1 MDEKR
6 IDLPAHREPADPGRA
21 RPQWRRRRPRRSNT
35 LRYLAMGCLCFIAFA
50 QWKQLSRRPLPPR
63 DPDLTLHGL
72 SVKRLQDDLATCAKL
87 RRIPQDPVGLGRD
100 RNARYIDGHAPTLI
114 KNASV
119 WVGEPAPGTPPDAAR
134 KGAGYSW
141 IKADV
146 YLEYGLIK
154 RVEDSIDLST
164 VASDAVVYDAKG
176 RPLTAGI
183 IDMHSHAGVD
193 SLPSLW
199 GNEDTNEMA
208 SDITP
213 YVRSIDGILPL
224 DQQIQVIKSGG
235 VTTSLVLPGS
245 ANNMGGEA
253 YVIKHAV
260 GRPDGR
266 NETSAADMLA
276 DPDRN
281 WRFMKMACGENP
293 KRVYGDP
300 GRQGPTSRLG
310 ESWEFR
316 HAFEQAAKLVREQDD
331 WCDAAAA
338 HGLHHM
344 KSYLPQELR
353 WESLGALLRDQVRL
367 NTHCYT
373 IPDLEAFVDHTN
385 EFKFKVRAFHH
396 AHQTYL
402 VPEILKRA
410 YGGEPPASAMFA
422 DNMWY
427 KAEASTAS
435 EYAGKILYDNGLT
448 PIYVSDNP
456 VLNAQ
461 HVVFEAAKAYKYGLP
476 YHAAL
481 ASVTTA
487 PAERLGFGNRL
498 GKVKPGFDAD
508 IVVWDSDPLSVGAAP
523 VQIWIDGTA
532 QYEDPVE
539 LKKPAPEPIVPDERL
554 SKIPEGPVPM
564 DEVVFTGVSKVLLNK
579 DVESLSANNVVVV
592 SKGKVTC
599 IGACEAELRAA
610 AESETPI
617 VKLRNGYLTESL
629 TVFGSKIGLNAVDAE
644 SATDNGASGG
654 AFTRA
659 EDGLALDTQKTNVSY
674 AYGVTKAISAP
685 KLSGQDTNYGTSV
698 GFLTGART
706 PLSEHAVFAPDAAV
720 HYTLTPSV
728 KSASLP
734 DVSSISAAVAA
745 LRRKLLAAAAAVT
758 RPAAAAAAAPG
769 LDDDRYSEDAY
780 LRRVVNGSLPL
791 VVTVHSAD
799 TIAALLK
806 VKAAVERELERGGAT
821 PGSRLRLVIHGGAE
835 AHLVARELAE
845 AGVGVVLA
853 PLQAYAT
860 SWDRRRALTGAPLTR
875 GTAADRLLDAGVR
888 VAVGPEEDWL
898 VRDLGLLAGVAWKNG
913 EGRIPDERA
922 ALRLVGAALYD
933 LLGLDEPAIDR
944 GHFVLWEG
952 SPLEIDGRVKAVGG
966 GRGWVDVW
974 A

>member
-1 MDEKR
+1 MDEKSSLR
-6 IDLPAHREPADPGRA
+6 AHQEPPAPTSGRT
-21 RPQWRRRRPRRSNT
+21 RWRRQKPRRSSA
-35 LRYLAMGCLCFIAFA
+35 LRFLALGCLCFIAFA
-50 QWKQLSRRPLPPR
+50 QWKQLSHRPLPSR
-63 DPDLTLHGL
+63 NPDLTLHGL

-87 RRIPQDPVGLGRD
+87 RKTPQDPIGLGRE

-114 KNASV
+114 KNATV
-119 WVGEPAPGTPPDAAR
+119 WVGEPAPGTSPDAAR

-146 YLEYGLIK
+146 YLEHGLIK
-154 RVEDSIDLST
+154 RVEDNIELST
-164 VASDAVVYDAKG
+164 VAWDTEVYDAKG

-193 SLPSLW
+193 SLPSFW

-224 DQQIQVIKSGG
+224 DHQIQVIKSGG

-260 GRPDGR
+260 GKPDGR

-300 GRQGPTSRLG
+300 GKQGPTSRLG

-338 HGLHHM
+338 RGVHHM

-402 VPEILKRA
+402 VPGILKRA
-410 YGGEPPASAMFA
+410 YGGEPPASALFA

-427 KAEASTAS
+427 KAEANTAS

-508 IVVWDSDPLSVGAAP
+508 VVIWDSDPLSVGAAP

-539 LKKPAPEPIVPDERL
+539 LKKPAPEPIVPDTSL
-554 SKIPEGPVPM
+554 SKIPEGPVAM
-564 DEVVFTGVSKVLLNK
+564 DEVIFTGVSKVLLNK

-592 SKGKVTC
+592 SKGKLTC
-599 IGACEAELRAA
+599 VGACKSELRAA
-610 AESETPI
+610 AESNTPV
-617 VKLRNGYLTESL
+617 VKLKNGYLTESF

-644 SATDNGASGG
+644 SATDNGASGS

-659 EDGLALDTQKTNVSY
+659 EDGLALDNQKTNVSY

-685 KLSGQDTNYGTSV
+685 RLSGQDTNHGTSV
-698 GFLTGART
+698 GFLTGALT
-706 PLSEHAVFAPDAAV
+706 PLSEHAVFASDAAV

-745 LRRKLLAAAAAVT
+745 LRRKLLAAAVAA
-758 RPAAAAAAAPG
+758 RAAAPV
-769 LDDDRYSEDAY
+769 DDRYSEDAY
-780 LRRVVNGSLPL
+780 LRRVVNGLLPL

-806 VKAAVERELERGGAT
+806 VKVAVEKELEEAGGEEQKRGA
-821 PGSRLRLVIHGGAE
+821 PARRLRLVIHGGAE
-835 AHLVARELAE
+835 AHLLARELAE
-845 AGVGVVLA
+845 AQVGVVLA
-853 PLQAYAT
+853 PLLSYAA
-860 SWDRRRALTGAPLTR
+860 SWDQRRALTGAPLTR
-875 GTAADRLLDAGVR
+875 GTAADRLLDAGVPT
-888 VAVGPEEDWL
+888 AVGPDEDWV
-898 VRDLGLLAGVAWKNG
+898 VRDLGLLAGIVWKNG
-913 EGRIPDERA
+913 EGRVDERA
-922 ALRLVGAALYD
+922 ALRLVGANLYD
-933 LLGLDEPAIDR
+933 LLGLEEPGVDQ
-944 GHFVLWEG
+944 GHFVVWEG

-966 GRGWVDVW
+966 GRAWVDVW
-974 A
+974 E